1 MTCAIPGMC
10 SRSPNCADRRCPGH
24 PQLHQQD
31 GGHFFHNGV
40 AFPIEDQQEEPL
52 EGRPVPN
59 VDQAEGWPGRVL
71 VGLLLI
77 LAIAAALSP
86 LAFI

>member
-1 MTCAIPGMC
+1 MPCPSSVACHRMADC
-10 SRSPNCADRRCPGH
+10 HDRRCPGH

-52 EGRPVPN
+52 AGRPVPN
-59 VDQAEGWPGRVL
+59 VDQVESWPGRVL
-71 VGLLLI
+71 VGLLLV

>member
-1 MTCAIPGMC
+1 MPCRPFFC
-10 SRSPNCADRRCPGH
+10 DHQADCPDEHCPGH
-24 PQLHQQD
+24 PNLHQQD
-31 GGHFFHNGV
+31 GGHVFNRGI
-40 AFPIEDQQEEPL
+40 AFPIDDRQEEPL

-59 VDQAEGWPGRVL
+59 VDEVESWPGRVL
-71 VGLLLI
+71 AGLLLL